1 MEISSAYFANGTANV
16 FTIQSNTCNF
26 VAGVGGSVPANTT
39 CTFTLAFTPTV
50 VGTESAT
57 FTIGDADPAPAP
69 TVTVGGVG
77 QAAAVSANRK

>member
-1 MEISSAYFANGTANV
+1 
-16 FTIQSNTCNF
+16 
-26 VAGVGGSVPANTT
+26 
-39 CTFTLAFTPTV
+39 V

-77 QAAAVSANRK
+77 QAAAVSPNRK